1 MRRMMPGS
9 LSVAALAVALT
20 LTGCGEKSPSG
31 AGQVN
36 TKAAGAE
43 TPADIALLAL
53 EAFKAKDIDALAP
66 LLAEKQRAKFVEN
79 AAKIFEATKPNIV
92 AMREWD
98 GKTLEV
104 RYAGSEALVHIGPAD
119 GRLAVLEMEKGSD
132 GKWYFARIR
141 YSSAEDFAA
150 WGSAD
155 PNAPVPACNGG
166 GKHVDERPLPAA
178 WAAHGGAPKGAVAC
192 AFRDASDATTYSF
205 ELGSGPDEAAKAWR
219 EHLGSNG
226 WTVEDA
232 QDDSGTLFMATHQ
245 DGTKLRVFTSKH
257 VENLGWTTVTVEATP

>member
-31 AGQVN
+31 DAPGGA
-36 TKAAGAE
+36 TEAAATE
-43 TPADIALLAL
+43 TPADVAKRAL
-53 EAFKAKDIDALAP
+53 EAFKAKDIDTLAP
-66 LLAEKQRAKFVEN
+66 LIAEKQRAKFVES

-104 RYAGSEALVHIGPAD
+104 RYAGSEAIVHIGPAD

-150 WGSAD
+150 WGTAD

-192 AFRDASDATTYSF
+192 AFRDAPDARQFSF

-219 EHLGSNG
+219 EHLVSNG

-232 QDDSGTLFMATHQ
+232 PDDSGTLFKATQ

>member
-1 MRRMMPGS
+1 MRKMMPGS
-9 LSVAALAVALT
+9 LSIAALALALAFT
-20 LTGCGEKSPSG
+20 ACGEK
-31 AGQVN
+31 AQ
-36 TKAAGAE
+36 TAAG
-43 TPADIALLAL
+43 PADVAKRAL

-66 LLAEKQRAKFVEN
+66 LLAEQQRAKFVEN
-79 AAKIFEATKPNIV
+79 AAKIFEADKPNIV

-98 GKTLEV
+98 GETLEV

-119 GRLAVLEMEKGSD
+119 GRLAVLEMARASD
-132 GKWYFARIR
+132 GKWYFDRIR

-178 WAAHGGAPKGAVAC
+178 WAAHGGAPKGATAC
-192 AFRDASDATTYSF
+192 AFDDASDATTYSF

-219 EHLGSNG
+219 AHLVASG
-226 WTVEDA
+226 WAVEDVP
-232 QDDSGTLFMATHQ
+232 DDHGTVFMATQ